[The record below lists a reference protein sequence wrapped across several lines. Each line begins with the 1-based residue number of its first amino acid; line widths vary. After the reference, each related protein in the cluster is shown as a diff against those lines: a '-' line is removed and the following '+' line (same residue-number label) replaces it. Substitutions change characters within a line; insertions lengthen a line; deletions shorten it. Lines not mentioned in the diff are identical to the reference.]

1 MATSKKPVTTAK
13 TEEKETVKEEAKVTE
28 TVKKSE
34 TLKIEAEKK
43 EEPKKIEAV
52 TPVALVEASEEK
64 EVAPKKK
71 PGRKPA
77 AKKAASAEKAPARAA
92 KTTKTTTKKTTA
104 AKTAKKAEKKEDVIL
119 QFGGREINDKDLV
132 ARVNEIWIKDLGK
145 KAADLKDLRIYVKPE
160 EYTAYYVINDDIT
173 GSFDL

>member
-1 MATSKKPVTTAK
+1 MATKKTPVTTAK
-13 TEEKETVKEEAKVTE
+13 TEKEEAVKADAKVTE
-28 TVKKSE
+28 AAQKSE

-64 EVAPKKK
+64 EAAPKKK
-71 PGRKPA
+71 AARKPA
-77 AKKAASAEKAPARAA
+77 AKKETGEKTPAKA
-92 KTTKTTTKKTTA
+92 KTTKTTAKKTTSSR
-104 AKTAKKAEKKEDVIL
+104 TAKKAEKKEEVIL

-132 ARVNEIWIKDLGK
+132 ARVNEIWTGDLGR

-160 EYTAYYVINDDIT
+160 ENTAYYVINDDVT

>member
-64 EVAPKKK
+64 EAAPKKK
-71 PGRKPA
+71 TSRKPA
-77 AKKAASAEKAPARAA
+77 
-92 KTTKTTTKKTTA
+92 
-104 AKTAKKAEKKEDVIL
+104 AKKAEKKEDVIL

-132 ARVNEIWIKDLGK
+132 ARVNEIWTKDLGK
-145 KAADLKDLRIYVKPE
+145 KAADLKDMRIYVKPE

>member
-1 MATSKKPVTTAK
+1 MATKKTPVTTAK
-13 TEEKETVKEEAKVTE
+13 TEENETAKEEPKVTE
-28 TVKKSE
+28 KAKKSE

-64 EVAPKKK
+64 EAAPKKK

-77 AKKAASAEKAPARAA
+77 AKKEAAAEKAPAKTA
-92 KTTKTTTKKTTA
+92 KTTAKKTTSSR
-104 AKTAKKAEKKEDVIL
+104 TAKKAEKKEDVIL

-132 ARVNEIWIKDLGK
+132 ARVNEIWTQDFGK
-145 KAADLKDLRIYVKPE
+145 KAADLKSLRIYVKPE
-160 EYTAYYVINDDIT
+160 EYTAYYVINDDVT